1 MNRIL
6 FTLIYITVL
15 TISFNAY
22 AVDSKILDALLPG
35 TKNCNYVDS
44 KLYQPFSGIDRTF
57 PGAATLGVTKG
68 ADGTTDCIQVG
79 GSATTESLIK
89 IAFTTLIAIVIV
101 MTVISISISG
111 IQYMTEEA
119 MGSMKGKAKKRLQNS
134 FIALGLALLSYSIVY
149 TINKQL
155 IEFEFNPNK
164 LDDKNNIQKGIDQA
178 NAAKAEGSVYVAD
191 NAVQYLTQP
200 VQQNGGY
207 GTTPGTITPGSS
219 PSWAATTATGNFSTN
234 ASYGSISCVNGLCA
248 ASFPTIF
255 GYLDGNGRTGSKGDN
270 GVGNSKWSDKPG
282 CTYYNWNTTS
292 MGLALPQGFWR
303 AAGIDM
309 SVVKYI
315 GIRLYV
321 NGVFQNIL
329 PIVDDSSENLD
340 FTFAAAKAY
349 LDPNIVNSDNM
360 NKGNKKVTFEIV
372 MNYYK
377 NNPGAKNVVY
387 IKDTAA
393 MNGKSHSQMV
403 DQNLIQPCGI

>member
-1 MNRIL
+1 MSKVLKIS

-200 VQQNGGY
+200 IQQNGGY
-207 GTTPGTITPGSS
+207 NQTPYGQINNNTLVGAYNTQTGPLTGPQASLYAKVLTINNPTLAKASADGVLSLNGVNYNFRSGGGNYGYLPFGSYTVTMGDFSVTENGQTIRGRRETPLSMTVPSPDSS
-219 PSWAATTATGNFSTN
+219 KG
-234 ASYGSISCVNGLCA
+234 
-248 ASFPTIF
+248 IF
-255 GYLDGNGRTGSKGDN
+255 GYSFNLSDAYDSRVGRTRTELRIHPDGDPA
-270 GVGNSKWSDKPG
+270 GTWG
-282 CTYYNWNTTS
+282 C
-292 MGLALPQGFWR
+292 
-303 AAGIDM
+303 
-309 SVVKYI
+309 I
-315 GIRLYV
+315 GI
-321 NGVFQNIL
+321 
-329 PIVDDSSENLD
+329 
-340 FTFAAAKAY
+340 
-349 LDPNIVNSDNM
+349 
-360 NKGNKKVTFEIV
+360 KGNAQMQKQFFNSLTTLIRNNGGRYIIKVG
-372 MNYYK
+372 M
-377 NNPGAKNVVY
+377 
-387 IKDTAA
+387 
-393 MNGKSHSQMV
+393 
-403 DQNLIQPCGI
+403 